1 MKRDNRQILVNPH
14 SSVEKIPAGAL
25 NLGEIGVQHNNVEDA
40 ALYVETVAD
49 SESAGTVAK
58 FITEKAIDTKIENA
72 LDIVE
77 MQIESLNDEIGLPHD
92 PEAWNS
98 GLSVWQAIEQTYEEM
113 TAGTAAASTKL
124 FIDEAQGHDEEYLKL
139 RSVVDQASSAVNYYI
154 KSEGISEAIES
165 AYTAVNEKVE
175 SLSGVVKEFSSATV
189 SEIEKVVEK
198 VEQLSAATQDV
209 LGSLDFTGVTQEGKP
224 IVNVTQEDGL
234 INAEA
239 GNISAE
245 FVEINDS
252 GETLDEA
259 LEYILE
265 NIEANKVDSEDKTII
280 VAAGEEGTDLSVN
293 IDGTTL
299 VKDANGVISADLK
312 LIKETE
318 NLEANVREQYKLVYG
333 DSTAAIGDIVKIYK
347 DSSLHSAFLGHMG
360 DILSDPT
367 NPESL
372 VENPSG
378 DTALDLIYHKED
390 GTYELVTID
399 VNDFLEESEFKD
411 GLVVDNHVVK
421 VKVAEDSE
429 EVVVG
434 DSGETAPVLS
444 VSEGGVKIAN
454 IQKAIDYAV
463 SELAGSI
470 DADVTDA
477 SADGHVAVE
486 VVQENTELTQVIVST
501 DDIASEKE
509 LDTVEES
516 VGLNEDGTFTP
527 DSSSTFASAATS
539 VRNEIKLIDQALK
552 EVAEKLNAAA
562 VEKGAE
568 SVENFV
574 KLDVADDGEGLTAVT
589 INDADLKQAIDFIHD
604 DITTEIVAR
613 EEADAEIIG
622 TSASTSADTSIMGIK
637 KLIEQITT
645 NVVKDIKT
653 IGTAETLVNV
663 TKVDTPEGD
672 DYTIESTQ
680 KLNDAVELAESSV
693 QEIGF
698 AHVDEK
704 DASEYG
710 SNAGAEI
717 VESNNGGSK
726 INIDLSALRVDCG
739 EY

>member
-14 SSVEKIPAGAL
+14 SSQEKVPAGVL
-25 NLGEIGVQHNNVEDA
+25 NLGEIGVQHNSVKDA
-40 ALYVETVAD
+40 ALYVETDAD
-49 SESAGTVAK
+49 SESANTVAK
-58 FITEKAIDTKIENA
+58 FITEEAINEKIENA
-72 LDIVE
+72 VDLIQP
-77 MQIESLNDEIGLPHD
+77 QIDSLNEEIGLPHD

-124 FIDEAQGHDEEYLKL
+124 FIDEAEGHDEEYLKL
-139 RSVVDQASSAVNYYI
+139 RSVLDEASSAVNYYI
-154 KSEGISEAIES
+154 KSEGISEAINS
-165 AYTAVNEKVE
+165 AYTIVNEKVE
-175 SLSGVVKEFSSATV
+175 ALSSATV
-189 SEIEKVVEK
+189 EEIEKVNGK
-198 VEQLSAATQDV
+198 VEELSAATKDV
-209 LGSLDFTGVTQEGKP
+209 LESLDFTGVTQEGKP
-224 IVNVTQEDGL
+224 VVNVTQKDGMV
-234 INAEA
+234 NAET

-252 GETLDEA
+252 GYTLDEA

-265 NIEANKVDSEDKTII
+265 SIEANKIESEDGSI
-280 VAAGEEGTDLSVN
+280 VVTPTLEGTTVKVN
-293 IDGTTL
+293 LDEATIVLNDNNEL
-299 VKDANGVISADLK
+299 VADLK
-312 LIKETE
+312 LSAITPSSV
-318 NLEANVREQYKLVYG
+318 NVREEFALIDHLGRQLG
-333 DSTAAIGDIVKIYK
+333 DTVKVYK
-347 DSSLHSAFLGHMG
+347 DSSLYKTFLGHV
-360 DILSDPT
+360 DDTLSDPT
-367 NPESL
+367 DPESL
-372 VENPSG
+372 VSGSG

-390 GTYELVTID
+390 GTYQLVAID

-589 INDADLKQAIDFIHD
+589 INDADLKQAIDFFHD
-604 DITTEIVAR
+604 DITTEIAAR
-613 EEADAEIIG
+613 EEGDAELLG
-622 TSASTSADTSIMGIK
+622 TSASTSGETSIWGVK
-637 KLIEQITT
+637 NLLEQLTE
-645 NVVKDIKT
+645 N
-653 IGTAETLVNV
+653 
-663 TKVDTPEGD
+663 
-672 DYTIESTQ
+672 
-680 KLNDAVELAESSV
+680 LNDNAVQDAEFTV
-693 QEIGF
+693 LTADNRDA
-698 AHVDEK
+698 AHC
-704 DASEYG
+704 
-710 SNAGAEI
+710 NAGLKIAE
-717 VESNNGGSK
+717 NGENGKK
-726 INIDLSALRVDCG
+726 IQLDLTLLKIDCG

>member
-14 SSVEKIPAGAL
+14 SSQEKVPAGVL
-25 NLGEIGVQHNNVEDA
+25 NLGEIGVQHNSVKDA
-40 ALYVETVAD
+40 ALYVETDAD
-49 SESAGTVAK
+49 SESANTVAK
-58 FITEKAIDTKIENA
+58 FITEEAINEKIENA
-72 LDIVE
+72 VDLLQP
-77 MQIESLNDEIGLPHD
+77 QIDSLNEEIGLPHD

-124 FIDEAQGHDEEYLKL
+124 FIDEAEGHDEKYLKL
-139 RSVVDQASSAVNYYI
+139 RSVKDDESSAVSYYI
-154 KSEGISEAIES
+154 KSEGIGEAIES
-165 AYTAVNEKVE
+165 AYTIVNEKVDA
-175 SLSGVVKEFSSATV
+175 LSSATV
-189 SEIEKVVEK
+189 SEIEKVNEK
-198 VEQLSAATQDV
+198 VEELSAATKDV
-209 LGSLDFTGVTQEGKP
+209 LESLDFTGVTQEGKP

-245 FVEINDS
+245 FVEINES
-252 GETLDEA
+252 GDTLDEA

-265 NIEANKVDSEDKTII
+265 NIEANKIESEDGSI
-280 VAAGEEGTDLSVN
+280 VVTPSL
-293 IDGTTL
+293 DGTTVKVNLDEATIVLNDNNEL
-299 VKDANGVISADLK
+299 VADLK
-312 LIKETE
+312 LSAITPSGV
-318 NLEANVREQYKLVYG
+318 NVREEFALIDHLGRQLG
-333 DSTAAIGDIVKIYK
+333 DTVKVYK
-347 DSSLHSAFLGHMG
+347 DSSLYKAELGHV
-360 DILSDPT
+360 DDTLSDPT
-367 NPESL
+367 DPESL
-372 VENPSG
+372 VSGSG

-421 VKVAEDSE
+421 VRVDEDSE

-444 VSEGGVKIAN
+444 VSESGVKIAN

-589 INDADLKQAIDFIHD
+589 INDADLKEAIDFIHD
-604 DITTEIVAR
+604 DITTEIAAR
-613 EEADAEIIG
+613 EEGDAELLG
-622 TSASTSADTSIMGIK
+622 TSASTSGETSIWGVK
-637 KLIEQITT
+637 NLLEQLTE
-645 NVVKDIKT
+645 N
-653 IGTAETLVNV
+653 
-663 TKVDTPEGD
+663 
-672 DYTIESTQ
+672 
-680 KLNDAVELAESSV
+680 LNDNAVQDAEFTV
-693 QEIGF
+693 LTADDRDA
-698 AHVDEK
+698 AHC
-704 DASEYG
+704 
-710 SNAGAEI
+710 NAGLKIAE
-717 VESNNGGSK
+717 NGENGKK
-726 INIDLSALRVDCG
+726 IQLDLTLLKIDCG

>member
-14 SSVEKIPAGAL
+14 SSQEKVPAGVL
-25 NLGEIGVQHNNVEDA
+25 NLGEIGVQHNSVKDA
-40 ALYVETVAD
+40 ALYVETDAD
-49 SESAGTVAK
+49 SESANTVAK
-58 FITEKAIDTKIENA
+58 FITEEAINEKIENA
-72 LDIVE
+72 VDLLQP
-77 MQIESLNDEIGLPHD
+77 QIDSLNEEIGLPHD

-124 FIDEAQGHDEEYLKL
+124 FIDEAEGHDEKYLKL
-139 RSVVDQASSAVNYYI
+139 RSVKDDESSAVSYYI
-154 KSEGISEAIES
+154 KSEGIGEAIES
-165 AYTAVNEKVE
+165 AYTIVNEKVDA
-175 SLSGVVKEFSSATV
+175 LSSATV
-189 SEIEKVVEK
+189 SEIEKVNEK
-198 VEQLSAATQDV
+198 VEELSAATKDV
-209 LGSLDFTGVTQEGKP
+209 LESLDFTGVTQEGKP

-245 FVEINDS
+245 FVEINES
-252 GETLDEA
+252 GDTLDEA

-265 NIEANKVDSEDKTII
+265 NIEANKIESEDGSI
-280 VAAGEEGTDLSVN
+280 VVTPSL
-293 IDGTTL
+293 DGTTVKVNLDEATIVLNDNNEL
-299 VKDANGVISADLK
+299 VADLK
-312 LIKETE
+312 LSAITPSSVNVKEE
-318 NLEANVREQYKLVYG
+318 FALIDHLGRQLG
-333 DSTAAIGDIVKIYK
+333 DTVKVYK
-347 DSSLHSAFLGHMG
+347 DSSLYKAELGHV
-360 DILSDPT
+360 DDTLSDPT
-367 NPESL
+367 DPESL
-372 VENPSG
+372 VSGSG

-421 VKVAEDSE
+421 VRVDEDSE

-444 VSEGGVKIAN
+444 VSESGVKIAN

-589 INDADLKQAIDFIHD
+589 INDADLKEAIDFIHD
-604 DITTEIVAR
+604 DITTEIAAR
-613 EEADAEIIG
+613 EEGDAELLG
-622 TSASTSADTSIMGIK
+622 TSASTSGETSIWGVK
-637 KLIEQITT
+637 NLLEQLTE
-645 NVVKDIKT
+645 N
-653 IGTAETLVNV
+653 
-663 TKVDTPEGD
+663 
-672 DYTIESTQ
+672 
-680 KLNDAVELAESSV
+680 LNDNAVQDAEFTV
-693 QEIGF
+693 LTADDRDA
-698 AHVDEK
+698 AHC
-704 DASEYG
+704 
-710 SNAGAEI
+710 NAGLKIAE
-717 VESNNGGSK
+717 NGENGKK
-726 INIDLSALRVDCG
+726 IQLDLTLLKIDCG

>member
-14 SSVEKIPAGAL
+14 SSQEKVPVGVL
-25 NLGEIGVQHNNVEDA
+25 NLGEIGVQHNNVKDA
-40 ALYVETVAD
+40 ALYVETDAE
-49 SESAGTVAK
+49 SESANTIAK
-58 FITEKAIDTKIENA
+58 FITEGAITDRINDA
-72 LDIVE
+72 MDLLQP
-77 MQIESLNDEIGLPHD
+77 QIDSLNEEIGLPHD
-92 PEAWNS
+92 PEQWNS

-124 FIDEAQGHDEEYLKL
+124 FIDEAEGHDEEYLKL
-139 RSVVDQASSAVNYYI
+139 RSVLDEASSAVNYYI
-154 KSEGISEAIES
+154 KSEGISEAIDS
-165 AYTAVNEKVE
+165 AYTIVNEKVE

-198 VEQLSAATQDV
+198 VEQLSAATEDV

-252 GETLDEA
+252 GYTLDRA
-259 LEYILE
+259 LDYILE
-265 NIEANKVDSEDKTII
+265 NIEANKIESEDGSI
-280 VAAGEEGTDLSVN
+280 VVTPSLEGTTVKVN
-293 IDGTTL
+293 LDEATIVLNDNNEL
-299 VKDANGVISADLK
+299 VADLK
-312 LIKETE
+312 LSAITPSSV
-318 NLEANVREQYKLVYG
+318 NVREEFALIDHLGRQLG
-333 DSTAAIGDIVKIYK
+333 DTVKVYK
-347 DSSLHSAFLGHMG
+347 DSSLYGVFLGHV
-360 DILSDPT
+360 DDTLSDPT
-367 NPESL
+367 DPESL
-372 VENPSG
+372 VSGSG

-390 GTYELVTID
+390 GTYELVAID

-421 VKVAEDSE
+421 VKVDEDSE
-429 EVVVG
+429 KVVVG

-444 VSEGGVKIAN
+444 VSDKGVKIAN
-454 IQKAIDYAV
+454 IQRAIDYAV

-527 DSSSTFASAATS
+527 DSSSNFASAATN

-552 EVAEKLNAAA
+552 DVAEKLNAAA
-562 VEKGAE
+562 VEKGGE
-568 SVENFV
+568 SVENLV

-589 INDADLKQAIDFIHD
+589 INDADLKEAIDFIHD

-613 EEADAEIIG
+613 EEGDAALLGEEGDAASANTIWGIKNLIAEIT
-622 TSASTSADTSIMGIK
+622 TS
-637 KLIEQITT
+637 
-645 NVVKDIKT
+645 VVKDINVPT
-653 IGTAETLVNV
+653 GETLIDID
-663 TKVDTPEGD
+663 KEDTLEGD
-672 DYTIESTQ
+672 IYTISSTD
-680 KLNDAVELAESSV
+680 KLNNAVELAESSV

-698 AHVDEK
+698 AAVETK
-704 DASEYG
+704 DASDYG
-710 SNAGAEI
+710 SNVGAEI
-717 VESNNGGSK
+717 VMADDGGSK
-726 INIDLSALRVDCG
+726 INIDLSALKVDCG

>member
-14 SSVEKIPAGAL
+14 SSQEKVPVGVL

-124 FIDEAQGHDEEYLKL
+124 FIDERGGHEEEYLKL
-139 RSVVDQASSAVNYYI
+139 DSIVDQASSAVNYYI

-198 VEQLSAATQDV
+198 VEQLSAATEDV

-265 NIEANKVDSEDKTII
+265 NIEANKVDSEDKTIVV
-280 VAAGEEGTDLSVN
+280 VAGDEGTDLSVN

-312 LIKETE
+312 LLKETE

-333 DSTAAIGDIVKIYK
+333 DSTTAIGDIVKIYK
-347 DSSLHSAFLGHMG
+347 DSSLHHAELGTMG
-360 DILSDPT
+360 DELASEDSPIVIRGT
-367 NPESL
+367 
-372 VENPSG
+372 G
-378 DTALDLIYHKED
+378 DTALDLVYHKED
-390 GTYELVTID
+390 GTYELVKID
-399 VNDFLEESEFKD
+399 VNDFLEESEFQD
-411 GLVVDNHVVK
+411 GLVVDDHVVK
-421 VKVAEDSE
+421 VKVDEASE
-429 EVVVG
+429 KVKIS
-434 DSGETAPVLS
+434 SGETADVLS
-444 VSEGGVKIAN
+444 VSEDGVKISN
-454 IQKAIDYAV
+454 IQAAIDYAV
-463 SELAGSI
+463 AELAGNI
-470 DADVTDA
+470 DADVTGA
-477 SADGHVAVE
+477 SQDGHVTVE
-486 VVQENTELTQVIVST
+486 VVQENTELTSVVVST
-501 DDIASEKE
+501 DDIASAEA
-509 LDTVEES
+509 
-516 VGLNEDGTFTP
+516 VGLDENGEFVP
-527 DSSSTFASAATS
+527 DEHSNFASAATS
-539 VRNEIKLIDQALK
+539 VRNEIQLIDQALK
-552 EVAEKLNAAA
+552 EVSDKLNAAS
-562 VEKGAE
+562 VEKDEE
-568 SVENFV
+568 SIENFV
-574 KLDVADDGEGLTAVT
+574 ALTVSNDGEGATAIT
-589 INDADLKQAIDFIHD
+589 IDDSELKQTIDFIYD
-604 DITTEIVAR
+604 DITNEAVAR
-613 EEADAEIIG
+613 EAGDAELLG
-622 TSASTSADTSIMGIK
+622 TPEDASSANTIMGIK
-637 KLIEQITT
+637 KLIAEITT
-645 NVVKDIKT
+645 SVVKDINVPT
-653 IGTAETLVNV
+653 GETLLAVS
-663 TKVDTPEGD
+663 KEDTLEGD
-672 DYTIESTQ
+672 IYTVSSTQ
-680 KLNDAVELAESSV
+680 RLNDAVELAESSV
-693 QEIGF
+693 QEVGF
-698 AHVDEK
+698 AAVAEK
-704 DASEYG
+704 DESVYG

-717 VESNNGGSK
+717 VALNNGGAR
-726 INIDLSALRVDCG
+726 INLDLSLLKIDCG
-739 EY
+739 EYE

>member
-14 SSVEKIPAGAL
+14 SSQEKVPVGVL
-25 NLGEIGVQHNNVEDA
+25 NLGEIGVQHNNVKDA
-40 ALYVETVAD
+40 ALYVETDAD
-49 SESAGTVAK
+49 SESANTVAK
-58 FITEKAIDTKIENA
+58 FITEEAITDRINDA
-72 LDIVE
+72 VDLLQP
-77 MQIESLNDEIGLPHD
+77 QIDSLNEEIGLPHD

-124 FIDEAQGHDEEYLKL
+124 FIDEAEGHDEKYLKL
-139 RSVVDQASSAVNYYI
+139 RSVKDDESSAVSYYI
-154 KSEGISEAIES
+154 KSEGISEAIDS
-165 AYTAVNEKVE
+165 AYTIVNEKVDA
-175 SLSGVVKEFSSATV
+175 LSSATV
-189 SEIEKVVEK
+189 SEIEKVNEK
-198 VEQLSAATQDV
+198 VEELSAATKDV
-209 LGSLDFTGVTQEGKP
+209 LESLDFTGVTQEGKP
-224 IVNVTQEDGL
+224 VVNVTQEDGMV
-234 INAEA
+234 NAET

-245 FVEINDS
+245 FVEINES
-252 GETLDEA
+252 GDTLDEA

-265 NIEANKVDSEDKTII
+265 SIEANKIESEDGSI
-280 VAAGEEGTDLSVN
+280 VVTPTLEGTTVKVN
-293 IDGTTL
+293 LDEATIVLNDNNEL
-299 VKDANGVISADLK
+299 VADLK
-312 LIKETE
+312 LSAITPSSV
-318 NLEANVREQYKLVYG
+318 NVREEFALIDHLGRQLG
-333 DSTAAIGDIVKIYK
+333 DTVKVYK
-347 DSSLHSAFLGHMG
+347 DSSLYKTFLGHV
-360 DILSDPT
+360 DDTLSDPT
-367 NPESL
+367 DPESL
-372 VENPSG
+372 VSGSG

-421 VKVAEDSE
+421 VRVDEDSE

-444 VSEGGVKIAN
+444 VSESGVKIAN

-604 DITTEIVAR
+604 DITTEIAAR
-613 EEADAEIIG
+613 EEGDAELLG
-622 TSASTSADTSIMGIK
+622 TSASTSGETSIWGVK
-637 KLIEQITT
+637 NLLEQLTE
-645 NVVKDIKT
+645 N
-653 IGTAETLVNV
+653 
-663 TKVDTPEGD
+663 
-672 DYTIESTQ
+672 
-680 KLNDAVELAESSV
+680 LNDNAVQDAEFTV
-693 QEIGF
+693 LTADDRDA
-698 AHVDEK
+698 AHC
-704 DASEYG
+704 
-710 SNAGAEI
+710 NAGLKIAE
-717 VESNNGGSK
+717 NGENGKK
-726 INIDLSALRVDCG
+726 IQLDLTLLKIDCG